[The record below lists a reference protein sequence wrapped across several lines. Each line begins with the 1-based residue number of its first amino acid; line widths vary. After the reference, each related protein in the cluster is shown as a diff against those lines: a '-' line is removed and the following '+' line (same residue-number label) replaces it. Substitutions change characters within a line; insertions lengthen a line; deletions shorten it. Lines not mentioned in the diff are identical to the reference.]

1 MTALVYT
8 IYRRFLPLAL
18 PLLLIGGGYLYMP
31 QLPEVRQSLPK
42 VFIYLPLITFV
53 ATIALSLH
61 FNLTRIAY
69 ILVAF
74 SLAYLGYGNSMA
86 GEGGLKGEVITLAIA
101 AFLPINVALFAFV
114 KERGLLTLH
123 GAMRM
128 AFIAGQVW
136 LTLWIIGAGRSDLYR
151 PWMKLELIEHPLM
164 DSLSLPQPLI
174 ILNLAAFALVLLACY
189 IYRSPLENALAG
201 ASLALIAA
209 LLSMGSE
216 NAFILFMST
225 VGIILLVGVIRNA
238 HYMAYRDELT
248 GLMGRRALNERLLML
263 GRRYTVAMLDVDHFK
278 KFNDTYGHDAGDQV
292 LKMVATKMQ
301 KVGGGGRVYR
311 YGGEEFTI
319 LFPGRSADVAEPYL
333 ETLRVR
339 IADYSMGLRGKDR
352 GDVKGKDKTRS
363 GGPKGGK
370 KVSVK
375 ISIGVAERDGR
386 MTAEEVVKA
395 ADEAL
400 YRAKDQG
407 RNRVSR

>member
-1 MTALVYT
+1 M
-8 IYRRFLPLAL
+8 PHLA
-18 PLLLIGGGYLYMP
+18 
-31 QLPEVRQSLPK
+31 EVRQSLPK
-42 VFIYLPLITFV
+42 VFIYLPLITYV
-53 ATIALSLH
+53 VTIALSLH

-69 ILVAF
+69 ILAVF
-74 SLAYLGYGNSMA
+74 SIAYIGYGNSMA
-86 GEGGLKGEVITLAIA
+86 GEGALKGEVIAFAIA
-101 AFLPINVALFAFV
+101 AFLPINLALFAFV
-114 KERGLLTLH
+114 KERGLFTLN
-123 GAMRM
+123 GLMRT

-136 LTLWIIGAGRSDLYR
+136 LTIWIIVAGRSDLYR
-151 PWMKLELIEHPLM
+151 PWMKLTIIDHPFIE
-164 DSLSLPQPLI
+164 SLSLPQPII

-201 ASLALIAA
+201 ASLALMAA
-209 LLSMGSE
+209 ILSMGSE
-216 NAFILFMST
+216 NGFILFMST
-225 VGIILLVGVIRNA
+225 AGVILLVGVIRNA

-292 LKMVATKMQ
+292 LKMVAAKMQ

-319 LFPGRSADVAEPYL
+319 LFPGRSADAAEPYL
-333 ETLRVR
+333 ETLRMR
-339 IADYSMGLRGKDR
+339 IADYSMGLRGKDC
-352 GDVKGKDKTRS
+352 GDVKGKDKMRS
-363 GGPKGGK
+363 GGAKGGK

-375 ISIGVAERDGR
+375 VSIGIAERDGR
-386 MTAEEVVKA
+386 MAPGEVIKA

>member
-18 PLLLIGGGYLYMP
+18 PILLIGGGYIYMP
-31 QLPEVRQSLPK
+31 LLSEVRQALPK
-42 VFIYLPLITFV
+42 VFIYLPLITYV
-53 ATIALSLH
+53 VTIALSLH

-74 SLAYLGYGNSMA
+74 TITYIGYGNSAA
-86 GEGGLKGEVITLAIA
+86 GEGALKEEVITLAIA
-101 AFLPINVALFAFV
+101 TFLPLNVALFAFV

-123 GAMRM
+123 GLMRI
-128 AFIAGQVW
+128 AFIVGQVW
-136 LTLWIIGAGRSDLYR
+136 LTIWIIGAGRSDLYR
-151 PWMKLELIEHPLM
+151 PWMKLTIIEHPLM
-164 DSLSLPQPLI
+164 ESLSLPQPLI
-174 ILNLAAFALVLLACY
+174 ILNLVVFALVLLACY

-201 ASLALIAA
+201 ASLALMAA

-225 VGIILLVGVIRNA
+225 AGAILLVGVIRNA

-292 LKMVATKMQ
+292 LKMVAAKMQ

-319 LFPGRSADVAEPYL
+319 LFPGRSADAAEPYL

-339 IADYSMGLRGKDR
+339 IADYSMGLRGTDR
-352 GDVKGKDKTRS
+352 ADDKARR
-363 GGPKGGK
+363 GRAKGGK

-375 ISIGVAERDGR
+375 VSIGVAERDGR
-386 MTAEEVVKA
+386 MAAGEVVKA